1 MPETTKLCSS
11 LVTRKDKIWEYQ
23 QYYLGEKDEEN
34 RKCGIGQNHWTG
46 AQSLESYT
54 GHFTRN
60 TMHGLGD
67 YRWRHHGPENS
78 FVTYE
83 GHFYCNRMHGY
94 GTMSYP
100 DGRTFSGL
108 FFDNVRFG
116 PGVQS
121 HADVHED
128 VGLWRGCQL
137 VRLAW
142 RPEGPSI
149 TPDFV
154 NSSTGRTMVESH
166 RIILTTE
173 VETIG
178 ETNKAIELLKQCGA
192 DPRVAVERWSKVY
205 PKHCIDLASPLCY
218 TESFDRDY
226 YNRKIHTLKE
236 VDVVPEKV
244 QDNEVDQD
252 TLENIDTNDGTFYA
266 WNNNKKTINMMKHSY
281 KHDRQRRRTTID
293 LKRILSGPR
302 RQFKPPGEHE
312 IDCRTLL
319 MAAYLDRAEDIA
331 QLVNE
336 RNVHPDISDAQG
348 NSAIMYATVGDQPDV
363 IHFLVEAGANV
374 DSYNDNCCTP
384 LGVALM
390 RYLCAE
396 NDLPP
401 SGMLQGLLQ
410 PSLAQL
416 PAPIEPIVHD
426 WNITREQ
433 LSNTTF
439 SALTKSPSK
448 SARSPSSK
456 KIKSLL
462 SIRDQ
467 PGSKRKTETPEPKV
481 LDAVYESHE
490 SISEEK
496 SLYNSINLE
505 YSIKT
510 TDTFTPLNGYGTRSP
525 VPYVFNVTDM
535 VKETELD
542 AEDDQKKPPEKPMK
556 KMLSSKTFKNTRKTS
571 KEVIRQHSDK
581 EEISISSAE
590 KIKANKL
597 SKIMCTILQLLS
609 DGADPTLVRC
619 PQPALLMAVMSN
631 SPDLIRHLVRYGAN
645 INENYH
651 QVFHYTPLDV
661 AISRTLTQDNL
672 EMVIALL
679 ECGANAQHR
688 LVYEQDLK
696 DPTGEQIPGPTLLH
710 IVLAK
715 KTENDVEEDIRHR
728 LLELLLEYNCNPT
741 IQYKGRAAIDVA
753 MSKGN
758 EVLNIFMKS
767 PTTDLNA
774 VINNS
779 NQSILVKML
788 SFPYFKTF
796 TSTERLQ
803 WLTDLLLFGA
813 DPLIKCQN
821 RNDTYQNIFVF
832 AKNTLLEIDQSSRP
846 KTVNPPAKPSES
858 KVGKKAEKLKKD
870 EKTSTKQLGKNA
882 DDVEDYRQAVDLV
895 TDCARLIYTRW
906 LQAKLMKE
914 LVVTIDK
921 YKHRHWHMILKSY
934 QGKRSTGLWLS
945 PQRCLEIWDIL
956 SGTKKKMYKD
966 QHVLTHLLSIVIFL
980 SRQNYGHTSNVS
992 DNITLTASLKD
1003 SIEADVRQILRQHKA
1018 DIKMKAE
1025 LPWKLSYV
1033 KPELIKQ

>member
-11 LVTRKDKIWEYQ
+11 PATRKDKIWEYQ

-34 RKCGIGQNHWTG
+34 RKCGVGQNHWTG

-60 TMHGLGD
+60 TMHGIGD
-67 YRWRHHGPENS
+67 YRWRHRGLDNS

-108 FFDNVRFG
+108 FFNNLRFG

-166 RIILTTE
+166 RIILSTE

-192 DPRVAVERWSKVY
+192 DPRVAVQTWSKVY
-205 PKHCIDLASPLCY
+205 PKNCTDLASPLCY

-226 YNRKIHTLKE
+226 YNGKMHTLKE
-236 VDVVPEKV
+236 VDVIPEKV
-244 QDNEVDQD
+244 QDNEVDED
-252 TLENIDTNDGTFYA
+252 ASENIGANYGSFYA
-266 WNNNKKTINMMKHSY
+266 WNNNNMIINMMKHSY

-293 LKRILSGPR
+293 LKRTLSGPR

-319 MAAYLDRAEDIA
+319 MAAYLDRAEDVA

-336 RNVHPDISDAQG
+336 RNVHPDISDVQG
-348 NSAIMYATVGDQPDV
+348 NSAIMYATVGDQPDI

-374 DSYNDNCCTP
+374 DSYNDNCCSP

-390 RYLCAE
+390 RYICAE
-396 NDLPP
+396 NDIPP
-401 SGMLQGLLQ
+401 SEMLQGLIP
-410 PSLAQL
+410 PSLVQA
-416 PAPIEPIVHD
+416 PAPVEPIVLE

-433 LSNTTF
+433 LSNTRF
-439 SALTKSPSK
+439 SALTRSPSK
-448 SARSPSSK
+448 SARSSK

-462 SIRDQ
+462 SVRDP
-467 PGSKRKTETPEPKV
+467 PGSKKKTEIAQPTV
-481 LDAVYESHE
+481 LDPVYESHG
-490 SISEEK
+490 SISKEK
-496 SLYNSINLE
+496 SLYNNINQE
-505 YSIKT
+505 YCIRT

-525 VPYVFNVTDM
+525 VPYIFNVTDM

-542 AEDDQKKPPEKPMK
+542 TEDDQKKPPEKPLK
-556 KMLSSKTFKNTRKTS
+556 KLSSKTLKNIRKIS
-571 KEVIRQHSDK
+571 KEILWQHSDK

-597 SKIMCTILQLLS
+597 SKIMCTNLQLLS
-609 DGADPTLVRC
+609 DGADPKLVRW
-619 PQPALLMAVMSN
+619 PQPAILMAVMSN
-631 SPDLIRHLVRYGAN
+631 SPDLIRHLVRCGAN
-645 INENYH
+645 INENYQ
-651 QVFHYTPLDV
+651 QVLYYTPLDIAV
-661 AISRTLTQDNL
+661 SRTLTQDNL
-672 EMVIALL
+672 EMVTVLL
-679 ECGANAQHR
+679 ECGADAQHR
-688 LVYEQDLK
+688 LVYGQDPK
-696 DPTGEQIPGPTLLH
+696 DPTGEQIPGPTLLDV
-710 IVLAK
+710 VLAK
-715 KTENDVEEDIRHR
+715 KTVNDVEEDIRHQ

-741 IQYKGRAAIDVA
+741 MQFKGRAAIDVA

-758 EVLNIFMKS
+758 EVLNIFIKN
-767 PTTDLNA
+767 PKTDLNA
-774 VINNS
+774 VINKS
-779 NQSILVKML
+779 YQSILVKMF
-788 SFPYFKTF
+788 SFPYFKTI
-796 TSTERLQ
+796 TSAKRLQ

-813 DPLIKCQN
+813 DPLLKCQN
-821 RNDTYQNIFVF
+821 RDDEYQNIFVF
-832 AKNTLLEIDQSSRP
+832 AKNTLLEMDQSSRP
-846 KTVNPPAKPSES
+846 KTVNPPVKPSES

-870 EKTSTKQLGKNA
+870 EKASTKQLGKNA
-882 DDVEDYRQAVDLV
+882 DVEDYRQAVDLV

-921 YKHRHWHMILKSY
+921 
-934 QGKRSTGLWLS
+934 
-945 PQRCLEIWDIL
+945 
-956 SGTKKKMYKD
+956 
-966 QHVLTHLLSIVIFL
+966 
-980 SRQNYGHTSNVS
+980 
-992 DNITLTASLKD
+992 
-1003 SIEADVRQILRQHKA
+1003 
-1018 DIKMKAE
+1018 
-1025 LPWKLSYV
+1025 
-1033 KPELIKQ
+1033 